1 MAERKFKEYLNYLA
15 KNLKEETQVTDMLY
29 QAGLKALK
37 SNDFLI
43 LDQDD
48 RKAALLPSIAEGDHI
63 LVYQLDGIMH
73 MVYEKTKALKEKQP
87 FRNAINDLMAG
98 DNNLYGLNN
107 LFKFRTKTKKGMSLY
122 TEMVEGGSYNNMR
135 EWHSALLE
143 DNPTKRKELFD
154 KLAEPEGKCI
164 GAMATLDTLKV
175 FADSLT
181 NLKLM
186 KKLPTKFYK
195 DLGKKCADN
204 LESESQVFLDD
215 INYMYEQAK
224 AGKYTASKPFVVG
237 DVDHQVWCPTMANTV
252 CYKTNNIGYV
262 IKKTDEDSWEVYPYS
277 KEYCHH
283 TTLKDVVTKI
293 KNGTI
298 DPVVDANL
306 VIEKGVI
313 KHSAALIYEMGI
325 DLFCISREFKEQQV
339 QLESQQ
345 PKSKIK
351 M

>member
-15 KNLKEETQVTDMLY
+15 KNLKEETQVTDMIY

-43 LDQDD
+43 IAQED
-48 RKAALLPSIAEGDHI
+48 RKAALLPSIVEGDHI
-63 LVYQLDGIMH
+63 LIYEVDNKMH
-73 MVYEKTKALKEKQP
+73 MAYEKTKALKQNQP
-87 FRNAINDLMAG
+87 FRSAINHLMAG

-122 TEMVEGGSYNNMR
+122 TEMVEDGNYSNFK
-135 EWHSALLE
+135 EWQSALLE

-154 KLAEPEGKCI
+154 QLAEREGKCI

-175 FADSLT
+175 VADT
-181 NLKLM
+181 FNNLKLM
-186 KKLPTKFYK
+186 KKLPAKFYK
-195 DLGKKCADN
+195 ELGQKCAQN

-215 INYMYEQAK
+215 INYMYQQAK
-224 AGKYTASKPFVVG
+224 TGKYTASKPFIVG
-237 DVDHQVWCPTMANTV
+237 DIDHQVWCPAMANTV
-252 CYKTNNIGYV
+252 CYKTNSIGYV
-262 IKKTDEDSWEVYPYS
+262 LQKTGEDSWAVYPYS

-283 TTLKDVVTKI
+283 TKLKEVTDKI

-306 VIEKGVI
+306 VIDNGVI

-325 DLFCISREFKEQQV
+325 DLFCISREFKEQEAE
-339 QLESQQ
+339 LEAQK
-345 PKSKIK
+345 PKSKLK